1 MTDLSRRDFFR
12 GLPGRVA
19 AVLGSGAAAAP
30 PGAAAEGA
38 ARPSTGD
45 ISARDLRKM
54 SRAEVRQALRR
65 LRTQRRAR

>member
-19 AVLGSGAAAAP
+19 AVLGSDAAAAT
-30 PGAAAEGA
+30 GAAAEGA
-38 ARPSTGD
+38 ARPATGD

-65 LRTQRRAR
+65 IRTQRRAR

>member
-30 PGAAAEGA
+30 GAAAEGA

-54 SRAEVRQALRR
+54 SPAEVRQALRR
-65 LRTQRRAR
+65 IRTQRRAR

>member
-12 GLPGRVA
+12 GMPGRVA
-19 AVLGSGAAAAP
+19 AVLGSAAAAA

-38 ARPSTGD
+38 ARPATGD

-65 LRTQRRAR
+65 IRTPRRAR